1 VDYSRFRPRPR
12 TFGDDPP
19 SRPLKLLFLVGSTDI
34 SGGTY
39 VILQHVLEAES
50 RGDEV
55 TIVAMFEP
63 TSESTR
69 WHPAYEQLRV
79 ATLSEVANEEFD
91 VAIATWWRTVYELDR
106 VRATH
111 LAYFVQSIESRFYEP
126 TDTSVRALADAT
138 YDLPLAVITET
149 PWIQWFLAVEHGRPS
164 FLVPNGVEKSLYTP
178 VGPVITPRDDSGL
191 RVLVEG
197 PLGVPM
203 KNVERTLELV
213 REAQPAATWLLTSSD
228 VESVEGA
235 DRVFSRVPI
244 TTVPAIYRSCDVLVK
259 LSLVEGMFGPPLEM
273 FHCGGTTVCWDVTGH
288 EDYVVNDLNG
298 LVVETGNEAGTVA
311 AIEYLRDQ
319 PLELRRLQRG
329 ALETAARWPSWVESS
344 RKFRDALEVISRQ
357 PTRPQDEIASAAAR
371 GRAMLS

>member
-1 VDYSRFRPRPR
+1 VDYSRFRPRPS
-12 TFGDDPP
+12 TFGDHQPG
-19 SRPLKLLFLVGSTDI
+19 RPLKLLFLVGSTDI

-69 WHPAYEQLRV
+69 WHPAYQQLRV

-111 LAYFVQSIESRFYEP
+111 LAYFVQSVESRFYEP

-178 VGPVITPRDDSGL
+178 VGPVITPRADDGL

-203 KNVERTLELV
+203 KNVEKTLELV
-213 REAQPAATWLLTSSD
+213 REAQPAAAWLLTSSD

-298 LVVETGNEAGTVA
+298 LVVETGNETETVA

-344 RKFRDALEVISRQ
+344 RRFRDAIEVISRQ
-357 PTRPQDEIASAAAR
+357 PARPQDEIAVTAAR

>member
-1 VDYSRFRPRPR
+1 M
-12 TFGDDPP
+12 
-19 SRPLKLLFLVGSTDI
+19 
-34 SGGTY
+34 
-39 VILQHVLEAES
+39 ILQHVLEAEA

-69 WHPAYEQLRV
+69 WHPAYERLRV
-79 ATLSEVANEEFD
+79 AAIDEIVNEEFD
-91 VAIATWWRTVYELDR
+91 VAIATWWRTVYELDK
-106 VRATH
+106 VRARH
-111 LAYFVQSIESRFYEP
+111 IVYFVQSIESRFY
-126 TDTSVRALADAT
+126 DQADGQVRTLADAT
-138 YDLPLAVITET
+138 YDLPLAIITET

-178 VGPVITPRDDSGL
+178 VGPVIEPRMDHGL

-203 KNVERTLELV
+203 KNVEKTIELV
-213 REAQPAATWLLTSSD
+213 GEAGPVESWLLTSSASGPIGG
-228 VESVEGA
+228 V
-235 DRVFSRVPI
+235 DRVFSRVPV

-288 EDYVVNDLNG
+288 EDYVTNDVNG
-298 LVVETGNEAGTVA
+298 LVIRTGDERSTVA

-319 PLELRRLQRG
+319 RLELHRLQRG
-329 ALETAARWPSWVESS
+329 ALETAAGWPSWLDSS
-344 RKFRDALEVISRQ
+344 RKFHDALEVISRQ
-357 PTRPQDEIASAAAR
+357 PQSPHDGIAAVAAR

>member
-1 VDYSRFRPRPR
+1 VDYSRFRPRPA
-12 TFGDDPP
+12 TFGDGPP
-19 SRPLKLLFLVGSTDI
+19 SPPLKLLFLVGSTDI

-79 ATLSEVANEEFD
+79 ATLDEVANEEFD

-106 VRATH
+106 VRAKH
-111 LAYFVQSIESRFYEP
+111 LAYFVQSVESRFYEP
-126 TDTSVRALADAT
+126 TDTTVRALADAT

-149 PWIQWFLAVEHGRPS
+149 PWIQWFLATEHDRPS

-178 VGPVITPRDDSGL
+178 VGPVITPRDDGL

-213 REAQPAATWLLTSSD
+213 SEAHPAATWLLTSSE
-228 VESVEGA
+228 VRSVDGA

-244 TTVPAIYRSCDVLVK
+244 TTVPTIYRSCDVLVK

-288 EDYVVNDLNG
+288 EDYVVNDFNG
-298 LVVETGNEAGTVA
+298 LVVGTGDEPGTVA

-344 RKFRDALEVISRQ
+344 RTFRDALEVISRQ
-357 PTRPQDEIASAAAR
+357 PARPHDEIATAAAR

>member
-1 VDYSRFRPRPR
+1 
-12 TFGDDPP
+12 
-19 SRPLKLLFLVGSTDI
+19 LKLLFLLGSTDI

-79 ATLSEVANEEFD
+79 ANLSEVANEVFD

-111 LAYFVQSIESRFYEP
+111 LAYFVQSVESRFYEP
-126 TDTSVRALADAT
+126 TDSAVRELADAT

-149 PWIQWFLAVEHGRPS
+149 PWIQWFLAVEHARPS
-164 FLVPNGVEKSLYTP
+164 ILVPNGVEKSLYTP
-178 VGPVITPRDDSGL
+178 IGPVISPRDDQGL
-191 RVLVEG
+191 RVLIEG

-203 KNVERTLELV
+203 KNVERTIELV
-213 REAQPAATWLLTSSD
+213 GEAHPATTWLLTSSD
-228 VESVEGA
+228 VDEVEGV

-288 EDYVVNDLNG
+288 EDYVINDVNG
-298 LVVETGNEAGTVA
+298 LVIETGNETGTVA

-357 PTRPQDEIASAAAR
+357 PPRPQEEIASTAAR